1 MCVRFALDNIIEQAS
16 TQFSIDRMTIYFSP
30 LIHIGY
36 CTIVLFHADPAISNL
51 SDSYVAVLTLL
62 CIRQFI
68 LVMNS
73 EWPVEVLTCI
83 ACIIIFRIN
92 VLHTGIGSFTF
103 PIRRSKS
110 LWFTSITKILITN
123 HFISFIFYEC

>member
-62 CIRQFI
+62 CVCQFI
-68 LVMNS
+68 LVTVSNS
-73 EWPVEVLTCI
+73 EWPGEILTCI
-83 ACIIIFRIN
+83 ACIIIYRIN
-92 VLHTGIGSFTF
+92 VFHTGIGSFTF
-103 PIRRSKS
+103 PKQ
-110 LWFTSITKILITN
+110 TQ
-123 HFISFIFYEC
+123 